1 MEMIVFWDAWEG
13 SNMIVNALA
22 MWGLLQ
28 VLLLWFLF
36 RAGEQ
41 RELAR
46 RRYIAHRLQVHDWIE
61 IESLADSEDQPG
73 HAAHRAAAARPPG
86 TRPASS
92 TTLLGK
98 LP

>member
-1 MEMIVFWDAWEG
+1 MVFSDGWEG

-28 VLLLWFLF
+28 LLVLWCLF

-46 RRYIAHRLQVHDWIE
+46 RRYMARRLQVHNWIE
-61 IESLADSEDQPG
+61 IESLGDFDDQPG
-73 HAAHRAAAARPPG
+73 HAAHRVAATRLPG

-92 TTLLGK
+92 ATTLLGK

>member
-1 MEMIVFWDAWEG
+1 
-13 SNMIVNALA
+13 MIVNALA

-28 VLLLWFLF
+28 VLILWCVF

-46 RRYIAHRLQVHDWIE
+46 RRYMARRPQVHNWIE
-61 IESLADSEDQPG
+61 IESLGDSKDQPE

-86 TRPASS
+86 RRPASIA
-92 TTLLGK
+92 TLRGK